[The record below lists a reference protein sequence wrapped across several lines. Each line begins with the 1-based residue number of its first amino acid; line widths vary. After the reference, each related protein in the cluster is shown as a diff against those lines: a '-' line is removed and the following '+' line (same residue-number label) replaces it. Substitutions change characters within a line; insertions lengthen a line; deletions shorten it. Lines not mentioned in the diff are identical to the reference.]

1 MAGGRGIF
9 LDRVKSCSYDERHL
23 LPLELMLLLPV
34 VLVAPLLVLINSRGD
49 LLQHSEDPR
58 LYAIHYKTSL
68 QFCALVT
75 IISLPL
81 FSGSRSQEWTPG
93 PMLVSVTVCP
103 LLYPHSCPDISDG
116 IVSVFFLSRKEKAA
130 GLIIIKS
137 ADCRRPCS
145 LLAVKCFAKTRTV
158 ISYQVGPYFDRISG
172 CDDSQLFKQNS
183 FAWQICTD

>member
-9 LDRVKSCSYDERHL
+9 LGRVKSCSYDERHL

-34 VLVAPLLVLINSRGD
+34 VLVAPLLVLINGRGD

-58 LYAIHYKTSL
+58 LHAIHYKTSL
-68 QFCALVT
+68 QFCAPIT

-116 IVSVFFLSRKEKAA
+116 IVSVFFLSRKEKSGGINYYQKC
-130 GLIIIKS
+130 GLQEALLI
-137 ADCRRPCS
+137 ACREMFCKDKNSDMLSGRPV
-145 LLAVKCFAKTRTV
+145 L
-158 ISYQVGPYFDRISG
+158 
-172 CDDSQLFKQNS
+172 
-183 FAWQICTD
+183 